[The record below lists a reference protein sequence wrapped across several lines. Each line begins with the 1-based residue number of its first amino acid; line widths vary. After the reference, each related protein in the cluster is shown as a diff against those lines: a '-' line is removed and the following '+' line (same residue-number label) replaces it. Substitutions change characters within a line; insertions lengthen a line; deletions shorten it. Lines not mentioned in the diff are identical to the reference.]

1 MVVRRFGDRGPEEA
15 RKRGGPLTIRVA
27 PGGPSTFKLCMSSMH
42 QRHMRCSSLSPPD
55 FSTIIT
61 SIYGSLGSPPV
72 SRKSCWDVYLALLTG
87 LRQLDALYNTPVA
100 LDEKWGHTLTMA
112 QDESPDG
119 MELLPDLRPLR
130 NGDNVVGAGG
140 YYYMGGVNNGAGL
153 SKSLVI
159 LSS

>member
-1 MVVRRFGDRGPEEA
+1 M
-15 RKRGGPLTIRVA
+15 
-27 PGGPSTFKLCMSSMH
+27 
-42 QRHMRCSSLSPPD
+42 SPPD

-119 MELLPDLRPLR
+119 MELLPDLLPLR